1 MNPPSGFIS
10 GQSFV
15 LARAVGCG
23 LRRGFGAVGCGA
35 EDAAGKWRGE
45 LGGHKRRWKGRRV
58 AVHALLGYPVT
69 AWILLDSRGLT
80 WARLVCLG
88 VLGLM

>member
-1 MNPPSGFIS
+1 MVNRLCSRVP
-10 GQSFV
+10 
-15 LARAVGCG
+15 LAVGFGVG
-23 LRRGFGAVGCGA
+23 LGRLGVGGAGNGGGRA